1 MKKLITSILF
11 VGLFSA
17 HASYSDPA
25 VDGFV
30 LERVEISGNT
40 VFSDGQL
47 AAALPAAAGD
57 RVFIED
63 LLAMADAITALYQEA
78 GYITSGA
85 MLPAQD
91 IAGGVVRIEV
101 KEGTL
106 GAVNLLTDG
115 RLSLGYLKTQVAQM
129 TQGPVR
135 LSDLQRV
142 ISRLEQEA
150 VISHVRGE
158 LKPGANQGDAVLDLS
173 VVEAD
178 AFSVVVGANNYKSP
192 SVGEGQGEISFQHLN
207 LLGRNDQFSFG
218 YQDTDGVDAMSI
230 RYDAPILFLRSRLAV
245 FAAKGDTLVV
255 EEPFDEIAL
264 ESETD
269 TLGLQFNTT
278 WRDTGRSRLASIL
291 SYEKKESRTSLLGL
305 PFDFSPGSRNGLTEA
320 SILGFGFEW
329 SRRGEK
335 SGTAIRVT
343 GRSGTDEN
351 DVPGVDGDFSLYRIQ
366 AQYAHRF
373 DNAWQLRFG
382 LNMQETSDTLP
393 AFERMALGGH
403 DTVRGYR
410 ENRLL
415 KDSALLAN
423 VGLILNLSSAD
434 EGGVGVSAELFA
446 DYGRGENSEPALNV
460 DTKGS
465 LSSVGLALTAQ
476 YGGLTFELVKAH
488 RFDDKEALGDTFQD
502 EGIHVGV
509 TYEF

>member
-1 MKKLITSILF
+1 
-11 VGLFSA
+11 
-17 HASYSDPA
+17 
-25 VDGFV
+25 
-30 LERVEISGNT
+30 
-40 VFSDGQL
+40 
-47 AAALPAAAGD
+47 
-57 RVFIED
+57 
-63 LLAMADAITALYQEA
+63 
-78 GYITSGA
+78 
-85 MLPAQD
+85 
-91 IAGGVVRIEV
+91 
-101 KEGTL
+101 
-106 GAVNLLTDG
+106 
-115 RLSLGYLKTQVAQM
+115 
-129 TQGPVR
+129 
-135 LSDLQRV
+135 
-142 ISRLEQEA
+142 
-150 VISHVRGE
+150 
-158 LKPGANQGDAVLDLS
+158 
-173 VVEAD
+173 
-178 AFSVVVGANNYKSP
+178 
-192 SVGEGQGEISFQHLN
+192 
-207 LLGRNDQFSFG
+207 
-218 YQDTDGVDAMSI
+218 
-230 RYDAPILFLRSRLAV
+230 
-245 FAAKGDTLVV
+245 LVV

-269 TLGLQFNTT
+269 TLGFQFNTT

-351 DVPGVDGDFSLYRIQ
+351 DVPGVDGGFSLYRIQ

-382 LNMQETSDTLP
+382 VNMQETSDTLP